1 MHFSSADRWIISEL
15 QRVEA
20 EVERGF
26 AEYRLDNVANA
37 IYAFVWDE
45 YCDWYLEI
53 AKVQLATGTPQRQ
66 RAARR
71 TLLRVLE
78 TVLRLLHPVAPFI
91 TAELWEQVAP
101 LAGRKAAGSTEGI
114 VTAPYPQADLARVD
128 AESDAWM
135 AKLKAVAG
143 ACRQLR
149 SEMNLSPAERMPL
162 LVAGEDEFIATA
174 APVLK
179 ALGRLSEVRP
189 LADKDFDAAT
199 RSTPVAV
206 QGAARLALLVQ
217 IDFEAESA
225 RLAKEMARIEAEIV
239 KADAK
244 LGNASFVERA
254 PAAVVSQ
261 EKQRLEDFRRTLDRL
276 RDQAHRLRSSA

>member
-1 MHFSSADRWIISEL
+1 MHFSSADRWIVGEL

-53 AKVQLATGTPQRQ
+53 AKVQLAQGNPAQQ

-101 LAGRKAAGSTEGI
+101 LAGRKPAGSTAGI
-114 VTAPYPQADLARVD
+114 VTAPYPQAEPQRID
-128 AESDAWM
+128 ADADAWM
-135 AKLKAVAG
+135 LKLKSLAAS
-143 ACRQLR
+143 CRQLR
-149 SEMNLSPAERMPL
+149 SEMNLSPAERVPL
-162 LVAGEDEFIATA
+162 LACGDAGFIASA

-179 ALGRLSEVRP
+179 ALARLSEVRQ
-189 LADKDFDAAT
+189 LTDDAFDEAT

-206 QGAARLALLVQ
+206 QGEARVALLVA
-217 IDFEAESA
+217 IDVEAERS
-225 RLAKEMARIEAEIV
+225 RLAKEIARIEGEIG
-239 KADAK
+239 KAAAK
-244 LGNASFVERA
+244 LDNPSFVARA
-254 PAAVVSQ
+254 PAAVVGQ

-276 RDQAHRLRSSA
+276 RDQASRLRSSA